1 MKKNRFLRGLVSL
14 VAVLSLLTGS
24 VWAAPASIYAVQVNK
39 VDKASEE
46 YDSNVASIVFE
57 KKPITQNVVSI
68 TPGSNNLI
76 KYEEIDGENV
86 LRLEKGPTYPYLYID
101 LANSLAS
108 SKADGSEYEFEVEYY
123 DSGKGYFFIWYDSI
137 DYGMKCAQEIY
148 FNNTYE
154 WKTVKFAIDDA
165 KFARSIDNKGDLMI
179 SIKETGST
187 KSVSPD
193 AVNIRSI
200 KIKRIPAKNPV
211 LVEATNKQPGNIFPW
226 YEKSKIVTN
235 TLTSK
240 LSKACDVTVI
250 TSLVNTV
257 TGDVEFEDSK
267 KVSLAS
273 KQTKSYDVNLN
284 TEKCGL
290 YELVIKVIGENFE
303 SEFSEDTIAIVKT
316 DPNGTRCEFAW
327 TNMAPDRY
335 DQQYVSDMMEIVDLA
350 NIGGTRIEVNW
361 RYVETQKGK
370 YSMHNTGAGIAV
382 DHCLNKG
389 IPMLML
395 LAGGNTLYGTD
406 SAKPGSVPNTE
417 ELYDGFE
424 NFCRYIMNY
433 AADICDFYEILNEP
447 NISSAARDAGT
458 GKDVAEV
465 AKRARLA
472 RDEMDPTAAVGGLGV
487 TEIRR
492 EDSIK
497 MRDEALANG
506 LADPE
511 TGMTAMVLHT
521 YAPYSEPENT
531 KIHDYVREYSNAVE
545 AASGVKDIPV
555 AITEYGY
562 NPIDRNTG
570 IQNAADWNVRTTI
583 IHKHNRVGD
592 YMVLHTL
599 DSRGQVEI
607 DREDCFGLTTAY
619 MKRYEKEGKVGVPE
633 DIRFLSWVGMNYV
646 LGGHV
651 EDNGSYDVGE
661 NIYIRRFTSDKFSGK
676 DVIAMW
682 GAFEDEYV
690 TIDLGVDNVDFY
702 DDFGNKTSLS
712 GNNGIYTF
720 RLGGQVSYLVG
731 SFGDVEVLEN
741 SAIVDC
747 NVTQLS
753 SAEVDVCNLEL
764 VNNTKNN
771 YTIEAVAEGN
781 CTVEGDE
788 SFEDGKATVTVNTS
802 GTAGNKSYLHIY
814 IKDGNKIV
822 EYLKLPIIFG
832 ELFEAEVYAVPVD
845 TDNLDNWKA
854 TLALKNNSM
863 GNKLT
868 GATVEFYSTDE
879 FKALGKL
886 EIPEVDYASTGTLD
900 IDMSFAEK
908 GFKNIEYKVTANG
921 IEKTFE
927 QRIDLNVAAYAK
939 NGVVLDGDNSEWPTN
954 IAMRAESPLN
964 SVKLDDFEFGDA
976 SDKSANVSVMWDED
990 YLYLYSEVIDDVYF
1004 QDKTSSKD
1012 SWAADGMQ
1020 LGLYI
1025 EAEEDDGAAF
1035 GEADSEFNEIAIAMM
1050 PGGNKL
1056 ETWRH
1061 KAQDDHTTV
1070 GLLEGAAGIA
1080 KRKGNITTYEW
1091 KVSWKDLTGID
1102 NWSPYS
1108 GFDIGFSI
1116 LWNDNDGE
1124 GRKGWIEYA
1133 SGVGMSKDRSQF
1145 TYLYFMK

>member
-1 MKKNRFLRGLVSL
+1 MNKNRFLRSFISL
-14 VAVLSLLTGS
+14 VAVLCLVTGS
-24 VWAAPASIYAVQVNK
+24 VYAVPLTK
-39 VDKASEE
+39 VDKASAE
-46 YDSNVASIVFE
+46 YDPNVASIVFE
-57 KKPITQNVVSI
+57 TKPVTQNIVSI
-68 TPGSNNLI
+68 TPAKSDVI
-76 KYEEIDGENV
+76 KYEVLDGKNV
-86 LRLEKGPTYPYLYID
+86 LRLQKGSNYPYVYID
-101 LANSLAS
+101 LANSLGS

-123 DSGKGYFFIWYDSI
+123 DQGKGYFFIWYDSI
-137 DYGMKCAQEIY
+137 DYGMKCAQEFY
-148 FNNTYE
+148 FNGTFE
-154 WKTVKFAIDDA
+154 WKTVKFTVDDA
-165 KFARSIDNKGDLMI
+165 KFARSIDGKGDLMI
-179 SIKETGST
+179 SIKETGISKT
-187 KSVSPD
+187 VTPD

-211 LVEATNKQPGNIFPW
+211 LVESTNDEPGNIFAW
-226 YEKSKIVTN
+226 YKKDKIVTN
-235 TLTSK
+235 TVSSK
-240 LSKACDVTVI
+240 LDKKCDVTVV

-257 TGDVEFEDSK
+257 TGDVEFEDSR
-267 KVSLAS
+267 KVSLAP
-273 KQTKSYDVNLN
+273 KQTKSYDVNLK
-284 TEKCGL
+284 TDKCAL
-290 YELVIKVIGENFE
+290 YKLMIKVIGEDFE
-303 SEFSEDTIAIVKT
+303 SEFEEDTIAIVKT
-316 DPNGTRCEFAW
+316 DPDGIRCEFAW
-327 TNMAPDRY
+327 TNMAPNRY
-335 DQQYVSDMMEIVDLA
+335 EKQYVSDMMEIVDLA
-350 NIGGTRIEVNW
+350 NLGGVRLEISW
-361 RYVETQKGK
+361 REVETQKGK
-370 YSMHNTGAGIAV
+370 YSLHNLGAESAI
-382 DHCLNKG
+382 DSCLDKG
-389 IPMLML
+389 IPMLL
-395 LAGGNTLYGTD
+395 LLSGGNTLYGTD

-424 NFCRYIMNY
+424 NFCRWIMDY
-433 AADICDFYEILNEP
+433 AGDICDFYEILNEP
-447 NISSAARDAGT
+447 NISSSARDAGT

-465 AKRARLA
+465 ARRARIA

-492 EDSIK
+492 EDTLK
-497 MRDEALANG
+497 MRDEALENG

-531 KIHDYVREYSNAVE
+531 KIHNYVRDYSNAVE
-545 AASGVKDIPV
+545 AASGIKDIPI

-570 IQNAADWNVRTTI
+570 IENAANWNVRTTI

-599 DSRGQVEI
+599 DARGQVDS
-607 DREDCFGLTTAY
+607 DREDNFGLTSTY
-619 MKRYEKEGKVGVPE
+619 MRRYAREGKVGVPQ

-646 LGGHV
+646 LGGNV
-651 EDNGSYDVGE
+651 SDNGSYDVGD
-661 NIYIRRFTSDKFSGK
+661 NVYIRRFKSDKFSGK

-690 TIDLGVDNVDFY
+690 TMDLGVDNIEFY
-702 DDFGNKTSLS
+702 DDFGNKTALS
-712 GNNGIYTF
+712 SDNGIYTF
-720 RLGGQVSYLVG
+720 RMGEQVSYLVG
-731 SFGDVEVLEN
+731 NFKNVKVLKN
-741 SAIVDC
+741 RSVVDC
-747 NVTQLS
+747 DVTQLS
-753 SAEVDVCNLEL
+753 SAEVDICNVNL

-771 YTIEAVAEGN
+771 YTIEAVAEGD
-781 CTVEGDE
+781 CTVEGDKT
-788 SFEDGKATVTVNTS
+788 FKDGKATVTVNTKGEA
-802 GTAGNKSYLHIY
+802 GTKSYVHIY
-814 IKDGNKIV
+814 IKNGNKV
-822 EYLKLPIIFG
+822 AQYFRLPIIFG
-832 ELFEAEVYAVPVD
+832 ELFEAEVSAVPVD
-845 TDNLDNWKA
+845 ADNLDKWKA
-854 TLALKNNSM
+854 TVTLKNNSM

-868 GATVEFYSTDE
+868 NASVEFYSTDE

-886 EIPEVDYASTGTLD
+886 ELPDVDYASTGTLD
-900 IDMSFAEK
+900 IDMNFAEK
-908 GFKNIEYKVTANG
+908 GFKNIAYKVIAND

-927 QRIDLNVAAYAK
+927 QRMDLNVAAYAK
-939 NGVVLDGDNSEWPTN
+939 SEVVLDGDNSEWPTN
-954 IAMRAESPLN
+954 IAMKAESPTD
-964 SVKLDDFEFGDA
+964 SVNLDAFEFGDA

-990 YLYLYSEVIDDVYF
+990 YLYLYSEVTDNVYF

-1012 SWAADGMQ
+1012 SWAADGLQ
-1020 LGLYI
+1020 LGLYV

-1035 GEADSEFNEIAIAMM
+1035 GEADSEFTEIAIAML

-1070 GLLEGAAGIA
+1070 GLLEGATGVA

-1108 GFDIGFSI
+1108 GFNIGFSI